1 MECHNSCIFA
11 PFIIKSC
18 KYFKFSPMQPALKTQ
33 IDQADVLAKAA
44 GRAARALG
52 LNRQEL
58 GKVLGRDRSTISRG
72 IEPATKPGELALLL
86 VRCYRGLAVLVG
98 QDDKAIKHWFNT
110 PNHHTGGVPREQVQT
125 VQGLVQV
132 TEYLD
137 AMRGKI

>member
-1 MECHNSCIFA
+1 MLQIPQNMVM
-11 PFIIKSC
+11 K
-18 KYFKFSPMQPALKTQ
+18 PAHKTQ
-33 IDQADVLAKAA
+33 IDEADVLAKAV

-58 GKVLGRDRSTISRG
+58 GKVLGRDRSSISRG
-72 IEPATKPGELALLL
+72 IEPSTKPGELALLL

-98 QDDKAIKHWFNT
+98 QDAKAIKHWFDT
-110 PNHHTGGVPREQVQT
+110 PNSHTGGIPREQVQS

-137 AMRGKI
+137 AMRGKV